1 MSRGDLFVSKVVMD
15 DSTPFVLA
23 IFLGVVGGIFSES
36 CMPSRLEV
44 LDGRRDSSASRDVS
58 ANLLWM

>member
-1 MSRGDLFVSKVVMD
+1 MD